1 MAGEYICELH
11 QFLADA
17 CIVHDRSSH
26 HKEGNGKKRK
36 GLGAGDKLLEDQV
49 NGAAGIDYRKVEE

>member
-1 MAGEYICELH
+1 MTGEDISELH

-17 CIVHDRSSH
+17 SIVHDRSCH
-26 HKEGNGKKRK
+26 YKERDGKERE

-49 NGAAGIDYRKVEE
+49 NGTAGIDYRKVEE